1 MMFVFTLTEVIGV
14 AIFTIA
20 CACLFI
26 GWALRKYKQARCP
39 RHPL

>member
-14 AIFTIA
+14 AIFTIT
-20 CACLFI
+20 CAFLFI